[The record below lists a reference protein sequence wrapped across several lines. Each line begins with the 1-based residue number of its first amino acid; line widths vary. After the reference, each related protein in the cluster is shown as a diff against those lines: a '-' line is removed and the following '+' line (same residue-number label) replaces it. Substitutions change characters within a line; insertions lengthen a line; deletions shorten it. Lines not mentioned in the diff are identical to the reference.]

1 MTKGTRFSKSMTRP
15 EHQGVR
21 CVALGGKAG
30 PGQGRAGEKAGRAG
44 GGGGGTWL
52 ELGEEG
58 EGGGKWDRGERASR
72 TNRAF

>member
-1 MTKGTRFSKSMTRP
+1 MWLWEGRP
-15 EHQGVR
+15 VLAREEQVKRQGVR
-21 CVALGGKAG
+21 
-30 PGQGRAGEKAGRAG
+30 
-44 GGGGGTWL
+44 GGGGTWL